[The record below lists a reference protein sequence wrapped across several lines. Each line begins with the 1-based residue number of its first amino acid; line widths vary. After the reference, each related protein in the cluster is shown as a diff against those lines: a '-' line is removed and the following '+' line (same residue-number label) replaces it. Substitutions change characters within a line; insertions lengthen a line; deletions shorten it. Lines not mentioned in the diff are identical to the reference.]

1 LLPITPRK
9 FKDKHLVTN
18 ESNSSQNG
26 KKFSRK
32 GAKTQRKASPAFGL
46 NPDY

>member
-1 LLPITPRK
+1 L
-9 FKDKHLVTN
+9 HGVSLVIR

-32 GAKTQRKASPAFGL
+32 GAKRAKKGYIICFLKPGL
-46 NPDY
+46 KDFLGVIP